1 MDWKKELDD
10 IQMPDKQE
18 LKKLKQETPKHSKEF
33 EEYFKR
39 VVGKGFNFTRKE
51 LDDMK
56 YSLKYSIQ
64 RWRIKGLVDKNE
76 LPDSGGRLIWSWKMT
91 FDKEQTIKMVK
102 SISKRIN
109 NYRRKMFGTKDGGSN
124 EQYIAHMVDMMMKE
138 GFPIRYPDQE
148 MIDRFFRGANLEGI
162 E

>member
-109 NYRRKMFGTKDGGSN
+109 NYSISAIQPSGICGSL
-124 EQYIAHMVDMMMKE
+124 IVCSSVILL
-138 GFPIRYPDQE
+138 PSI
-148 MIDRFFRGANLEGI
+148 I
-162 E
+162 EYLNILILVLIITVAVLVA